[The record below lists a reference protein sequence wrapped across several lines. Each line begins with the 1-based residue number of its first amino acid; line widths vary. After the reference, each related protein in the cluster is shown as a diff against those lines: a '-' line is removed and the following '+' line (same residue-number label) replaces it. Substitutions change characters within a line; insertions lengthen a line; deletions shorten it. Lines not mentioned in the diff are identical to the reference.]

1 MSWRKRDIHVGGM
14 KTYTHSSCVSSCDHP
29 SLHSTRVNR
38 LLRAWT
44 LASGSICSR
53 SGDEVVH
60 SSPKCTR
67 IFHHHRTSARAT
79 VLVTAVLVRRMHA
92 FHTLVRR
99 VARRGGSHTRV
110 PSCNS
115 HASIRAR
122 LVVRFSAPP
131 KPCHYVSPDLPSRH
145 RCDPRPRTI
154 HRSNRSPTVSP
165 TRCLCRRGRSSS
177 AVLVRSPSFRSAGGG
192 CTSHAFDTRSNGRVA
207 RASRRALDGACSF
220 ARRFGDGEVRRWI
233 TWQSRKCRSWCGG
246 VRPQREQGARKGS
259 WRGRR

>member
-1 MSWRKRDIHVGGM
+1 ME
-14 KTYTHSSCVSSCDHP
+14 TCTHTSCISICDHP
-29 SLHSTRVNR
+29 TLHSIRVNR

-53 SGDEVVH
+53 HSDGVVH

-67 IFHHHRTSARAT
+67 IFHHGRTSARAT
-79 VLVTAVLVRRMHA
+79 VLTTEVLVRRLQTCR
-92 FHTLVRR
+92 TLVRR

-115 HASIRAR
+115 HASLRAS

-131 KPCHYVSPDLPSRH
+131 RPCHYVSPGLPSRH
-145 RCDPRPRTI
+145 RCDPRPHSI

-165 TRCLCRRGRSSS
+165 DRCTCRRGHSSS
-177 AVLVRSPSFRSAGGG
+177 AVLVRIPSFRLAGGG
-192 CTSHAFDTRSNGRVA
+192 CTSYGFATRSNGRVA
-207 RASRRALDGACSF
+207 HASRRALDGACSF

-259 WRGRR
+259 WRGRRRKQTELRDV